1 MYRNKKSNL
10 LLIYHYKNTPNPL
23 DVGGGYCDKIT
34 MENHSNF
41 FNDFIYRW
49 DSYEEKNFDF
59 NSIFNCL
66 TSLVGISYASWSYK
80 ESQNDFNTLGSKCFE
95 ITMTKE
101 TEAITF
107 SKV

>member
-1 MYRNKKSNL
+1 MSNTKSTCL
-10 LLIYHYKNTPNPL
+10 MRL
-23 DVGGGYCDKIT
+23 GYCDKIT

-41 FNDFIYRW
+41 LMI
-49 DSYEEKNFDF
+49 S
-59 NSIFNCL
+59 SIGGIVMRKKILILIAFL
-66 TSLVGISYASWSYK
+66 IVLISLVGISYASWLYK